1 MSLRRTEELS
11 RLKQEN
17 ERLQK
22 DDSKKKMYLK
32 YQYVTA

>member
-1 MSLRRTEELS
+1 MSLRCTEELS

-32 YQYVTA
+32 YQYVTT

>member
-1 MSLRRTEELS
+1 MSLRHTEELS

-22 DDSKKKMYLK
+22 DDSKKKMHLK
-32 YQYVTA
+32 YQYVTT